1 MSEAP
6 RRSSRLN
13 KNQEE
18 KPKPKPVDND
28 VEMEETPEVAAQ
40 PEAPKEKV
48 LGVKELEALAIAGS
62 FYTRYSLSRT
72 TEQNEGQ

>member
-18 KPKPKPVDND
+18 SSKPKPKPADND
-28 VEMEETPEVAAQ
+28 VEMEETPEVAPA
-40 PEAPKEKV
+40 EAPKEKV
-48 LGVKELEALAIAGS
+48 LGVKELEALVIAGS
-62 FYTRYSLSRT
+62 
-72 TEQNEGQ
+72 